1 MSILKIRNLVKKYNN
16 VAAVDN
22 ISLDI
27 QEGEIFG
34 LLGPNGAGKS
44 TTINSVCGLIRID
57 QGEIII
63 DGINLKSDII
73 GAKKKL
79 GLVPQEIAIFDNLTA
94 RENVEFFGKLAGLRG
109 SLLKERTDEALE
121 FVGLADRA
129 KGMPKAYSGGM
140 KRRLNI
146 ACALTHHPRIII
158 MDEPTVGIDPQSRNH
173 ILDSVRMLNKMGS
186 TVIYTSH
193 YMEEVE
199 SVCGRIA
206 IMDQGRL
213 IADGS
218 REELRAM
225 LQQEDRVIINVSDAG
240 IKTINEIKALPTMK
254 NVQYDEGK
262 LEITAANTQL
272 ILQDILFILSRN
284 GARVKGIDV
293 IEPDLETV
301 FLSLTGK
308 KLRD

>member
-22 ISLDI
+22 VSLDI

-121 FVGLADRA
+121 FVGLADKA
-129 KGMPKAYSGGM
+129 KGMPKTYSGGM

-199 SVCGRIA
+199 AVCGRIA

-225 LQQEDRVIINVSDAG
+225 LQQEDRVLISVSDVG
-240 IKTINEIKALPTMK
+240 IKTVNEIKALPTVK
-254 NVQYDEGK
+254 NVQSNEGK
-262 LEITAANTQL
+262 LEITASNTQL

-293 IEPDLETV
+293 VEPDLETV